1 MGSVKV
7 AAAVANTNFSM
18 IGYGK
23 AFQEK
28 IFQGMATDK
37 EWAQQMHEV
46 MSPEYFDLKYLQ
58 YLTSH
63 YFKYFD
69 DYRCFPTMQ
78 LLIQIVRDELA
89 SDTADQML
97 KDQIVAFLQ
106 RMRMNQ
112 HPEDLPY
119 VKEKSLQFCKRQAFK
134 EALTNAVELVQGEQ
148 FEEVVDLMRTAVSV
162 GMPQSIGHEFF
173 NDVEA
178 RFQEITRITTPTGIP
193 ELDQKDVLDG
203 GLGRGELGVVVAPT
217 GVGKSHWLVNM
228 GAEALR
234 RGKTVVHY
242 TFELSE
248 TLTGKRYDA
257 NITDI
262 PVSDLIDKKEEVLR
276 HYEDNE
282 YGNLII
288 KYYPC
293 RSASVNTI
301 RNHLEKL
308 KLRNYTPSVV
318 IIDYADVMKSTK
330 SYDALRLELQLI
342 YEELRQL
349 AADFNVPV
357 WTASQSNRS
366 GANAD
371 MVGLE
376 NMGESY
382 GKAQVSDVVLGLS
395 RKPEEKATG
404 YARLFVA
411 KNRAGMDGINM
422 VIKIDTAKST
432 FKTVSADEKEEY
444 DILTNPKEK
453 MKQIWNKVQTAKK
466 ELNNG
471 QTT

>member
-1 MGSVKV
+1 M
-7 AAAVANTNFSM
+7 
-18 IGYGK
+18 
-23 AFQEK
+23 
-28 IFQGMATDK
+28 
-37 EWAQQMHEV
+37 
-46 MSPEYFDLKYLQ
+46 
-58 YLTSH
+58 
-63 YFKYFD
+63 
-69 DYRCFPTMQ
+69 
-78 LLIQIVRDELA
+78 
-89 SDTADQML
+89 
-97 KDQIVAFLQ
+97 
-106 RMRMNQ
+106 
-112 HPEDLPY
+112 
-119 VKEKSLQFCKRQAFK
+119 
-134 EALTNAVELVQGEQ
+134 QGEQ

-173 NDVEA
+173 NDTEA

-193 ELDQKDVLDG
+193 ELDCRDILDG

-228 GAEALR
+228 GAEALKI
-234 RGKTVVHY
+234 GKTVVHY

-248 TLTGKRYDA
+248 VLTGKRYDA
-257 NITDI
+257 NITNI
-262 PVSDLIDKKEEVLR
+262 PVSDLIDRKEEVLK

-282 YGNLII
+282 YGDLII

-301 RNHLEKL
+301 RNHLDKL

-318 IIDYADVMKSTK
+318 IIDYADVMKSTRQ
-330 SYDALRLELQLI
+330 YDALRLELQLI
-342 YEELRQL
+342 YEELRQM

-357 WTASQSNRS
+357 WTASQSNRA
-366 GANAD
+366 GASQD

-411 KNRAGMDGINM
+411 KNRAGMDGIQL
-422 VIKIDTAKST
+422 VLKIDCGKST
-432 FKTVSADEKEEY
+432 FKTVSLDEKEEY

-453 MKQIWNKVQTAKK
+453 MKEIWNRVQTAKK

-471 QTT
+471 QG

>member
-1 MGSVKV
+1 MSSVKI
-7 AAAVANTNFSM
+7 AAAAASTSFSS
-18 IGYGK
+18 YGK
-23 AFQEK
+23 SFQEK

-46 MSPEYFDLKYLQ
+46 MAPDYFDLKYLQ
-58 YLTSH
+58 FLTTH
-63 YFKYFD
+63 YFNYYDK
-69 DYRCFPTMQ
+69 YRCFPTMQ
-78 LLIQIVRDELA
+78 LLIQIIRDELA
-89 SDTADQML
+89 HDKADQLL

-119 VKEKSLQFCKRQAFK
+119 VKEKALQFCKRQAFK
-134 EALTNAVELVQGEQ
+134 EALTQAVELVQGEQ
-148 FEEVVDLMRTAVSV
+148 FESVVDLMRTAVSV

-173 NDVEA
+173 EDVEA
-178 RFQEITRITTPTGIP
+178 RFQEIQRITSPTGIP
-193 ELDQKDVLDG
+193 QLDCKEVLDG

-228 GAEALR
+228 GAEALK

-262 PVSDLIDKKEEVLR
+262 PVSDLIDRKDEVLK
-276 HYEDNE
+276 HYEDND

-318 IIDYADVMKSTK
+318 VIDYADVMKSTK

-342 YEELRQL
+342 YEELRQM

-357 WTASQSNRS
+357 WTASQSNRN

-395 RKPEEKATG
+395 RKPEEKASG

-411 KNRAGMDGINM
+411 KNRAGMDGLNM

-432 FKTVSADEKEEY
+432 FKVASSEEQETY
-444 DILTNPKEK
+444 DLITNPKQK
-453 MKQIWNKVQTAKK
+453 MKELWNQVQTAKK
-466 ELNNG
+466 DLTDE
-471 QTT
+471 

>member
-1 MGSVKV
+1 MASVKM
-7 AAAVANTNFSM
+7 AVASTTTNFSA
-18 IGYGK
+18 YGK
-23 AFQEK
+23 SFQEK

-58 YLTSH
+58 YLTNH
-63 YFKYFD
+63 YFTYYDK
-69 DYRCFPTMQ
+69 YRCFPTMQ
-78 LLIQIVRDELA
+78 LLIQIIREELATETADEL
-89 SDTADQML
+89 L

-119 VKEKSLQFCKRQAFK
+119 VKEKALQFCKRQAFK
-134 EALTNAVELVQGEQ
+134 EALTQAVELVQDEQ
-148 FEEVVDLMRTAVSV
+148 FESVVDLMRSAVSV

-173 NDVEA
+173 EDVEA
-178 RFQEITRITTPTGIP
+178 RFQEIQRITTPTGIP
-193 ELDQKDVLDG
+193 QLDQKEVMDG

-228 GAEALR
+228 GAEALK

-257 NITDI
+257 NLCDI
-262 PVSDLIDKKEEVLR
+262 PCSDLIERKEEVLK

-282 YGNLII
+282 YGSLIV

-293 RSASVNTI
+293 RAASVNTI
-301 RNHLEKL
+301 RNHLDKL
-308 KLRNYTPSVV
+308 KLRNYNPSVV
-318 IIDYADVMKSTK
+318 IIDYADVMKSTR

-342 YEELRQL
+342 YEELRQM
-349 AADFNVPV
+349 AADFDIPV

-382 GKAQVSDVVLGLS
+382 GKAQVSDIVLGLS

-411 KNRAGMDGINM
+411 KNRAGMDGLNM

-432 FKTVSADEKEEY
+432 FKVIGEDEQEQY
-444 DILTNPKEK
+444 DMLTNPKKK
-453 MKQIWNKVQTAKK
+453 MKELWNQVQNAKR
-466 ELNNG
+466 ELNSYE
-471 QTT
+471 